1 MAFFMRY
8 RKLDVNGDYSFG
20 TGKADFHVNSP
31 EAVAQAVLTR
41 LNLWVGEWFVNVDDG
56 TGWTTNVLGKGTS
69 SLYELMLRDRT
80 LGTPGVKSILD
91 FQATYKA
98 DSRELNVQIDIDTIY
113 GQATVSGDLS
123 V

>member
-1 MAFFMRY
+1 MRY

-20 TGKADFHVNSP
+20 AGKADFHVNSP

-56 TGWTTNVLGKGTS
+56 TGWTTDVLGKGTS

-80 LGTPGVKSILD
+80 LGAPGVKSILD

-123 V
+123 L